1 MFHSREINN
10 KINNL
15 HERAL
20 RIAYKDTESSFE
32 ELLVKD
38 NSVSMHHRNIQ
49 RLATEPYK
57 DKNMVSLQKVLQKYL
72 LKETCDT
79 ISEDNRISFYP
90 IQRP

>member
-20 RIAYKDTESSFE
+20 RITYKDTESSFE

-49 RLATEPYK
+49 RLATELYK
-57 DKNMVSLQKVLQKYL
+57 
-72 LKETCDT
+72 
-79 ISEDNRISFYP
+79 
-90 IQRP
+90 